1 MAAHRIENSECFVR
15 PCTEVRSCN
24 LPKKAHGRS
33 CVRALIGLS
42 CAGFTFGVHRRH
54 YRTIVEARSD
64 VFDYLERFHNPR
76 MHQRLDAQDQKF
88 LALTQLTTK
97 TG

>member
-1 MAAHRIENSECFVR
+1 
-15 PCTEVRSCN
+15 
-24 LPKKAHGRS
+24 
-33 CVRALIGLS
+33 
-42 CAGFTFGVHRRH
+42 VHRRH